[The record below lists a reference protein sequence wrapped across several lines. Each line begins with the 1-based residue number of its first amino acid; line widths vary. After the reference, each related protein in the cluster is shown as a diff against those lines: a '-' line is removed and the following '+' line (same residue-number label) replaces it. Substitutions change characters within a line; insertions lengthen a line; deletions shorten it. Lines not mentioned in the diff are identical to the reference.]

1 MIQNLFTGKKL
12 NLFSPMS
19 LITLFVYFKVFSF
32 SLEVVLAVPVL
43 EAGCAGRCHTDLLSQ
58 LLKVTNRQPLA
69 GTKYIICGIQ
79 NENEGPVLL
88 FKYD

>member
-1 MIQNLFTGKKL
+1 
-12 NLFSPMS
+12 MS
-19 LITLFVYFKVFSF
+19 LIILFVYFKVFSL
-32 SLEVVLAVPVL
+32 SLEVVLIVPIL
-43 EAGCAGRCHTDLLSQ
+43 EAGCAVMFHTDLLSQ
-58 LLKVTNRQPLA
+58 LVKVTNRQPLA